1 MFSALRS
8 LSVLSLLAVA
18 TLGCGGAPS
27 DQPDLA
33 TVSGTVT
40 KGGQPL
46 ANAIVT
52 FTPEKGRQST
62 GQTDSNGYYSLM
74 YTIEVDGA
82 VPGKHSVLVTLNDGE
97 EDYEDGNTGETEE
110 SNSVQAD
117 PLEVTVKAGSNTID
131 IPL

>member
-8 LSVLSLLAVA
+8 LTILAFVAAASV
-18 TLGCGGAPS
+18 GCGGAPS
-27 DQPDLA
+27 DQPELA
-33 TVSGTVT
+33 SVSGTVT
-40 KGGQPL
+40 KDGQPL

-62 GQTDSNGYYSLM
+62 GETDSSGYYSLM
-74 YTIEVDGA
+74 YTIDAEGA
-82 VPGKHSVLVTLNDGE
+82 VPGKHAVVVSSVDD
-97 EDYEDGNTGETEE
+97 EDYESGNSGESEDSE
-110 SNSVQAD
+110 PVQAE

>member
-8 LSVLSLLAVA
+8 LILLSLLAA
-18 TLGCGGAPS
+18 TAGCGGGPS

-40 KGGQPL
+40 KAGKPL
-46 ANAIVT
+46 ANAVVT

-62 GQTDSNGYYSLM
+62 GQTDSGGYYSLM
-74 YTIEVDGA
+74 YTIDSEGA
-82 VPGKHSVLVTLNDGE
+82 VPGKHSVLVTIDSE
-97 EDYEDGNTGETEE
+97 EDYEDGNTGETEGTDA
-110 SNSVQAD
+110 VQAE